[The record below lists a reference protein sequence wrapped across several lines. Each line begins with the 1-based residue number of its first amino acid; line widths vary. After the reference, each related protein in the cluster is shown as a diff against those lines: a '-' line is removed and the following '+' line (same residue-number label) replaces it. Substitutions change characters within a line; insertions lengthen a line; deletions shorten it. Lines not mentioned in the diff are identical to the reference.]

1 MREIL
6 FRGKTDTGRWV
17 YGDLM
22 QTQILFRCK
31 TDKGRWM
38 RGDLLRKPQH
48 DVYSI
53 VEQKEDMEYYLVDKN
68 TIGQYTGLTDKNGTG
83 IFEGDILKIVDDEGN
98 TDFSD
103 GGVGNVEFAYGLW
116 YVSGKPQ
123 NGLWDLLQAYYCEVL
138 GNIYDNPEL
147 LKGAEK

>member
-1 MREIL
+1 MREIF
-6 FRGKTDTGRWV
+6 FRGKRAQGGAWV
-17 YGDLM
+17 YGDFYKSDINKYERESGKATLIF
-22 QTQILFRCK
+22 TPDIDTFIYIR
-31 TDKGRWM
+31 
-38 RGDLLRKPQH
+38 
-48 DVYSI
+48 
-53 VEQKEDMEYYLVDKN
+53 EQRNSVMVIPE
-68 TIGQYTGLTDKNGTG
+68 TIGQYTGLTDKNGTR
-83 IFEGDILKIVDDEGN
+83 IFEGDILKIIDDEGN

>member
-6 FRGKTDTGRWV
+6 FRGKTLEYENGNIKREWV
-17 YGDLM
+17 YGSYYKDD
-22 QTQILFRCK
+22 I
-31 TDKGRWM
+31 
-38 RGDLLRKPQH
+38 GDC
-48 DVYSI
+48 I
-53 VEQKEDMEYYLVDKN
+53 KELPSAVSTPTHFIDIETL
-68 TIGQYTGLTDKNGTG
+68 GQYTGLKDKNGKR

-123 NGLWDLLQAYYCEVL
+123 NGLWDLLQAYYCEVI
-138 GNIYDNPEL
+138 GNIHDNPEL
-147 LKGAEK
+147 LGGE